1 MQNYFLKLI
10 EVLLNQ
16 IKRLS
21 PVIFGFLIFLLVLE
35 FIFFR
40 FRSRMYHREIKR
52 LSEERRKITQYLA
65 NFDSKEEALR
75 KKGRQKDASD

>member
-1 MQNYFLKLI
+1 MENYFLKLI
-10 EVLLNQ
+10 EVSLNQ

-21 PVIFGFLIFLLVLE
+21 PVIFGFLVFLLVLQ

-40 FRSRMYHREIKR
+40 LRSRMHHREIKR
-52 LSEERRKITQYLA
+52 LSEERRKLMQYLA